1 MEETI
6 DERLDRLLRDFRK
19 LVLPNKRNQGRIILD
34 GKEIRAWLT
43 EEPTFKKPIAKRLSD
58 DSYHGNPSD
67 EDLTEPTILAAKK
80 RPTPVIRRRV

>member
-67 EDLTEPTILAAKK
+67 EDLTEPVGVRFIK
-80 RPTPVIRRRV
+80 RPITFTRPAW